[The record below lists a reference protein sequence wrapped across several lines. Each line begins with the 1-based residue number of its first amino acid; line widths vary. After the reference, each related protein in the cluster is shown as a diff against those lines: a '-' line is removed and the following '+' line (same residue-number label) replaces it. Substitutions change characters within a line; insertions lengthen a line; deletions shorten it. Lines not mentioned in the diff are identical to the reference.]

1 MHPPRRRP
9 KATATQPRKPAHK
22 RAPKTT
28 LDYLQDALDDLGKAR
43 AHAQQDARSGIDSAV
58 ERIRDAVAQLRD
70 RAGEPAREFE
80 TRLEQMS
87 EDARRELG
95 RMAVEAQQ
103 SPEAL
108 AELGTAIRRRKD
120 TLGAS

>member
-1 MHPPRRRP
+1 M
-9 KATATQPRKPAHK
+9 ATATKTRKPAHK

-28 LDYLQDALDDLGKAR
+28 LDYLQDALDDLDKAR
-43 AHAQQDARSGIDSAV
+43 AHAQVDARSGIDSAV
-58 ERIRDAVAQLRD
+58 ERIRHATTQLRD
-70 RAGEPAREFE
+70 RAAEPAREFE

-95 RMAVEAQQ
+95 RKAVEAQQ

-108 AELGTAIRRRKD
+108 AELETAIRRREE
-120 TLGAS
+120 TLAAS